1 MELAKC
7 AKCKNVFPKI
17 REPICESCI
26 KDEERIFETVRE
38 FLRDNPKST
47 VGEISEATGASARKI
62 LGYLRDGRIEVV
74 EGAGLN
80 CGHCGEPIPTGQLC
94 KDCFEKANAKIS
106 GMIKENTTEKMAVQS
121 QRAGISMHTADRRK

>member
-7 AKCKNVFPKI
+7 AKCKTVFQRI
-17 REPICESCI
+17 REPICEKCI
-26 KDEERIFETVRE
+26 KEEEQIFENVKE
-38 FLRDNPKST
+38 FLRENPKST
-47 VGEISEATGASARKI
+47 VTAISEATGASARKI

-94 KDCFEKANAKIS
+94 KDCFEKADAKIS
-106 GMIKENTTEKMAVQS
+106 GIIKDNTPEKMAVQS
-121 QRAGISMHTADRRK
+121 QRAGVAMHTAARRK